1 MTLDIQDRQAYFSNQ
16 NCMHIVN
23 ILKTEYLELPFASAR
38 HIFLASQEALEVRYI
53 SQWLREVFKNPSN
66 GKIPQ
71 MGYPPPPL
79 SGLRLAKK
87 LTEKS

>member
-23 ILKTEYLELPFASAR
+23 ILKTEFLELPFASAR

-53 SQWLREVFKNPSN
+53 SQ
-66 GKIPQ
+66 
-71 MGYPPPPL
+71 
-79 SGLRLAKK
+79 
-87 LTEKS
+87 